1 MAQLCK
7 LRRAAA
13 ADQIRRV
20 ATIWCN
26 GEILGGPLTVSS
38 GDRGLTHGLGVFE
51 TVLSLDGNPLAL
63 DLHLQ
68 RMTSGAARLGLD
80 ARRIVM
86 AEIAGAIQELLGQ
99 LGLVHGRARLRI
111 SLTSGSGELRNLSPG
126 SDSILWITAAIAGDA
141 PASVSLVTAP
151 FPRNEASPLA
161 GVKCFSYAENLLA
174 LDHARRM
181 DADEC
186 LFYNTRG
193 ELCEATTS
201 NIFLVREGKVLT
213 PPLSSGCLPG
223 TMRHRVIAACKEL
236 EIGAAELSLY
246 QADLPGASEAFT
258 SSAIRGVVPVSFID
272 EREMPDAIVAKRLAL
287 HLAAPTQASKR

>member
-1 MAQLCK
+1 ML
-7 LRRAAA
+7 
-13 ADQIRRV
+13 D
-20 ATIWCN
+20 
-26 GEILGGPLTVSS
+26 GPLTVSPA
-38 GDRGLTHGLGVFE
+38 DRGLTHGLGVFE
-51 TVLSLDGNPLAL
+51 TVLAIDGNPSAL
-63 DLHLQ
+63 DLHLE
-68 RMTSGAARLGLD
+68 RMNAGAARLGLD
-80 ARRIVM
+80 GRRIVV
-86 AEIAGAIQELLGQ
+86 AVIADAIQELLGRV
-99 LGLVHGRARLRI
+99 GLVRGRARIRI
-111 SLTSGSGELRNLSPG
+111 SLTAGSGELRDLSPG
-126 SDSILWITAAIAGDA
+126 SDSILWITAAIAGEP

-201 NIFLVREGKVLT
+201 NIFLVRDGKVLT

-223 TMRHRVIAACKEL
+223 TMRHRVIAACEEL
-236 EIGAAELSLY
+236 GIGVGELTLY
-246 QADLPGASEAFT
+246 QADLPGALEAFT

-287 HLAAPTQASKR
+287 HLATLHQASKR